1 MADLLAPRRPAGA
14 RHVGAVYTR
23 AIVAQIRSITEY
35 PADFWVMASAGVM
48 WNVLQF
54 AFLTVLFATVPDVA
68 GWRYHEMLML
78 SGLFTVASGSTALLC
93 DGVWST
99 GQMVLKGEIDYR
111 ITRPAP
117 VVVQVATTHIGMQG
131 FGEVAFG
138 LVMLA
143 YGWIGAGLGLAPV
156 PIGLLAIA
164 CAVTIEC
171 ALVTLFCAVNFWIKG
186 PMSNFAFMLIDLQS
200 NAMVLPLGLFP
211 IGVRLLTMFV
221 IPVAFVN
228 FVPVAV
234 LTGHLS
240 AAWLVGTPLAALACV
255 LAALGVYRLGLRSYD
270 SSGH

>member
-1 MADLLAPRRPAGA
+1 MADLSSRLTA
-14 RHVGAVYTR
+14 RHVGGVYGR
-23 AIVAQIRSITEY
+23 SLIAQIRAITEY
-35 PADFWVMASAGVM
+35 PGDFWVMASAGVM

-78 SGLFTVASGSTALLC
+78 SGLLTVAAGSTALLC

-111 ITRPAP
+111 MTRPAP

-131 FGEVAFG
+131 FGEVGFG
-138 LVMLA
+138 LVMAA
-143 YGWIGAGLGLAPV
+143 YGWIGAGMGLAALPV
-156 PIGLLAIA
+156 GVLGVA
-164 CAVTIEC
+164 CAIVIEC
-171 ALVTLFCAVNFWIKG
+171 ALITALCAVNFWIKG
-186 PMSNFAFMLIDLQS
+186 PMSNFAFVLIDLQH
-200 NAMVLPLGLFP
+200 NAMTMPLGLFP
-211 IGVRLLTMFV
+211 VAVKIVTMTV
-221 IPVAFVN
+221 VPVAFVN

-240 AAWLVGTPLAALACV
+240 AAWLVGPPLAAAASV